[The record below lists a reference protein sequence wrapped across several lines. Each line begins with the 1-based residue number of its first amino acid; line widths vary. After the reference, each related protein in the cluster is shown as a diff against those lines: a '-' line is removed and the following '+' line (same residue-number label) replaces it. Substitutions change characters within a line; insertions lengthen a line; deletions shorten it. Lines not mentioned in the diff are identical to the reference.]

1 MFCDYSFHKN
11 VLYTGDLMTI
21 LVKIAYDG
29 TNYHGFQIQDDV
41 PTVFG
46 VFQDALLKIL
56 GHPTEIKGCSRTDSG
71 VHAKCYYLSFETEKL
86 LHVYRWHSMPTCLQ
100 IFACLVLSRCTMV
113 STQDMTVRARNT
125 HIILKTAILTT
136 LSAINTIG
144 AYHHSLML
152 KK

>member
-1 MFCDYSFHKN
+1 
-11 VLYTGDLMTI
+11 MTI

-71 VHAKCYYLSFETEKL
+71 VHAKCYYLSFETEKQL
-86 LHVYRWHSMPTCLQ
+86 
-100 IFACLVLSRCTMV
+100 
-113 STQDMTVRARNT
+113 N
-125 HIILKTAILTT
+125 HIISIIEPTLVIILS
-136 LSAINTIG
+136 LIVGMILMSVLLPLMGIMSSIG
-144 AYHHSLML
+144 
-152 KK
+152 